1 MRSKNNSLIVV
12 SNQPLILFIKIP
24 LLENIKILCTH
35 KYFVFLHKKSMELFS
50 KAVSIRWS
58 DLDPNYHVRHS
69 AYYDWG
75 AQQRVEVLNNL
86 GLSLKVM
93 QENHFGPILFREE
106 CVFRKE
112 IHMHDEVTISLSIKS
127 IAEDGSRWTMQHV
140 LTNQKGELCATITI
154 DGAWIDTEKRKLANP
169 TPEMVM
175 ETMKKFPGIDS

>member
-1 MRSKNNSLIVV
+1 
-12 SNQPLILFIKIP
+12 
-24 LLENIKILCTH
+24 
-35 KYFVFLHKKSMELFS
+35 MELFS
-50 KAVSIRWS
+50 KVVSIRWS

-75 AQQRVEVLNNL
+75 AQQRVEVLNGL

-112 IHMHDEVTISLSIKS
+112 IHMHDEVTISLAIKS

-140 LTNQKGELCATITI
+140 LTNQRGELCATITI

-169 TPEMVM
+169 TPEMII
-175 ETMKKFPGIDS
+175 ETMKKFPEISQN